1 MNEITNL
8 EIPAIQIEKLDLSS
22 LESIWNLPV
31 ADLLKLE
38 AKLCLNL
45 TWPTREDDPRELS
58 EIPECRLWSLRAD
71 ALCPWLPLILERSSG
86 QLSRHIAMVVPHSF
100 SKTEGIKFNDDA
112 LSLWVSHRLFLL
124 DHWSQMNGYLIRPN
138 LSRMVEVIG
147 YELDQSFWPEDTQ

>member
-1 MNEITNL
+1 MNETTSL
-8 EIPAIQIEKLDLSS
+8 EIPATQIEKLDLSS

-45 TWPTREDDPRELS
+45 KWPTREDDPRELS

-71 ALCPWLPLILERSSG
+71 ALCPWLPLLLERSSG
-86 QLSRHIAMVVPHSF
+86 QLSRHIAMLIPHSF

-112 LSLWVSHRLFLL
+112 LS
-124 DHWSQMNGYLIRPN
+124 
-138 LSRMVEVIG
+138 
-147 YELDQSFWPEDTQ
+147 